1 MSKSAVMLINNSKNK
16 LNSEIIFI
24 FYPNLNAHIIA
35 NYNLDF
41 VIMKWMSLILLS
53 YL

>member
-1 MSKSAVMLINNSKNK
+1 MSKSAVVLINNSKNK

-24 FYPNLNAHIIA
+24 FYPNPNAHIIT